1 MSMTIEE
8 ITELFIKA
16 AEVDRKLPDTARPK
30 GVKSM
35 SLGYVHDVADING
48 WASEDKEAA
57 RWAWLDPKNLRNTRN
72 DMGLWFA
79 SMEAIK
85 LCENESQRRSLWA
98 WATAQAGGMSLSK
111 WSRTV
116 EHIHPATAEWR
127 AKRAIRVIHQKICSK
142 DDLHSVSVMN
152 DDLSDTPEIGD
163 KRPTIRAWRDTD
175 TDSLMPCYFDQQIA
189 GISVKELALA
199 KRRERDAKRRQ
210 SEAA

>member
-1 MSMTIEE
+1 MTIEE
-8 ITELFIKA
+8 IAELFIQA
-16 AEVDRKLPDTARPK
+16 VEVDRRLPQTAKPK
-30 GVKSM
+30 ALKAM
-35 SLGYVHDVADING
+35 SLPYVHDTADQNG
-48 WASEDKEAA
+48 WGTERYLEERAEFFDARSTRLTKNQIGIWEAA
-57 RWAWLDPKNLRNTRN
+57 
-72 DMGLWFA
+72 
-79 SMEAIK
+79 MEAIK

-111 WSRTV
+111 WSKTV

-163 KRPTIRAWRDTD
+163 KRPTIRAWRDD
-175 TDSLMPCYFDQQIA
+175 EISSQKPCYFDQQIA
-189 GISVKELALA
+189 GISVRELELA